1 MPRGPRF
8 RKISILLLN
17 CGTTNILQ
25 KDNWPRCDQVMVG
38 VDFKTTESNI
48 PLVSSKLKKRNMLE
62 KVAGFQRK

>member
-8 RKISILLLN
+8 RKIAILLN
-17 CGTTNILQ
+17 YGTTNILQ
-25 KDNWPRCDQVMVG
+25 KDNWPRRDQVMVG

>member
-8 RKISILLLN
+8 RKIAILLLN
-17 CGTTNILQ
+17 CSTTNILQ

>member
-1 MPRGPRF
+1 MPRGPSF
-8 RKISILLLN
+8 WEIAILLN

-48 PLVSSKLKKRNMLE
+48 PLVSSKLKKRNMFE